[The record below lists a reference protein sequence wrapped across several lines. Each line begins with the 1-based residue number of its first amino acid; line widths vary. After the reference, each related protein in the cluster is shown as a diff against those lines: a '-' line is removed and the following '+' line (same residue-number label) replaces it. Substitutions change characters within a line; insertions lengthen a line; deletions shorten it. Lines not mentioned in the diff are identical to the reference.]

1 MVKTLG
7 IRQGEWISNLSSFIT
22 GLALCVGMATAPIS
36 AAQAMDVLKI
46 GVVGSMTGGGAAWG
60 MACQYGAK
68 IAADEVNAQGGLDV
82 GGKKYHVDVISYDD
96 QFKASD
102 TVAAYNR
109 LVNLDGVKFMILQT
123 SNGAMATKESVEAD
137 KSIALTAGF
146 GGKVIEPGYRHLFRF
161 YSGPR
166 DYMPAFIKWIA
177 QNVPGKTLVQLN
189 PNIEGG
195 YEAAELAAKEYEAN
209 GIKVLSS
216 GMFELTQKDFNPV
229 LTKAISENPDIID
242 LGSTSPATAG
252 LIVRQLRD
260 LGYKGK
266 LVKTAGPGAE
276 QIVAGAGKEV
286 SEGLIGLMFAD
297 PSNPGYQHIVAAYKK
312 EVGQEPNEMILPAY
326 DGIRLM
332 LKAIQHAGTIED
344 TDKVLAAMRKVVPMP
359 SAQGDELVIGGMDTY
374 GADQQIITYN
384 YVGEIRDGKSVAVGK
399 IR

>member
-1 MVKTLG
+1 
-7 IRQGEWISNLSSFIT
+7 
-22 GLALCVGMATAPIS
+22 
-36 AAQAMDVLKI
+36 
-46 GVVGSMTGGGAAWG
+46 
-60 MACQYGAK
+60 
-68 IAADEVNAQGGLDV
+68 
-82 GGKKYHVDVISYDD
+82 
-96 QFKASD
+96 
-102 TVAAYNR
+102 
-109 LVNLDGVKFMILQT
+109 
-123 SNGAMATKESVEAD
+123 
-137 KSIALTAGF
+137 
-146 GGKVIEPGYRHLFRF
+146 
-161 YSGPR
+161 
-166 DYMPAFIKWIA
+166 
-177 QNVPGKTLVQLN
+177 LVQLN

-229 LTKAISENPDIID
+229 LTKAISENPAIID

-276 QIVAGAGKEV
+276 QIVASAGKEA
-286 SEGLIGLMFAD
+286 SEGQIGLMFAD
-297 PSNPGYQHIVAAYKK
+297 PSNPGYQHIVEAYKR

-332 LKAIQHAGTIED
+332 FKAIQHAGTIED
-344 TDKVLAAMRKVVPMP
+344 ADKVLAAMREVVPMP

-384 YVGEIRDGKSVAVGK
+384 YVGEIRDGKSVAIGK